1 MSFSIGLGGKAMY
14 YTLFT
19 EIRDKPIMRK
29 YALEVFRLV
38 CLELVG
44 READKPERE
53 RGNTS
58 FADVLEDTEI
68 ITEVIADYSDDT
80 ERDRQVV
87 MEYGV
92 ETAVELF
99 SERTGESLEIL
110 VAESGNRVGDRDKI
124 LSYHIMKQLME
135 SIIHSE
141 IWGNVVRHL
150 LQFLENDEYT
160 EIYFVYAPEFIR
172 LRESERRFIVY
183 DRELSF
189 IGSDEESDDS
199 EGGRG

>member
-1 MSFSIGLGGKAMY
+1 
-14 YTLFT
+14 
-19 EIRDKPIMRK
+19 
-29 YALEVFRLV
+29 
-38 CLELVG
+38 
-44 READKPERE
+44 
-53 RGNTS
+53 
-58 FADVLEDTEI
+58 
-68 ITEVIADYSDDT
+68 
-80 ERDRQVV
+80 
-87 MEYGV
+87 V

-160 EIYFVYAPEFIR
+160 EIYFVYAPE
-172 LRESERRFIVY
+172 RRFVVY

-199 EGGRG
+199 EEGRG